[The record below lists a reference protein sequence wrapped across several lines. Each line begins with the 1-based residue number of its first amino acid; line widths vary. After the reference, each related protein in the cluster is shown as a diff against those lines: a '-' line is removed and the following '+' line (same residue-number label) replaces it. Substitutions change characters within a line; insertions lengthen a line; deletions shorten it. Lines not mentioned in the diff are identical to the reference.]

1 MHLDTATYALTP
13 TQRAML
19 LRHLA
24 AAGRNESPYLEQIV
38 CTLEEALQPEL
49 LRSAWELVV
58 GRHDALRTRF
68 LWEGREEPAQE
79 PVPSVVVPWEDHDW
93 STVPREERETRL
105 EAFLAS
111 DRRRGFSPEEAPLLR
126 FASFRLGDG
135 EWKLVWTFHHLIV
148 DGRSFP
154 ILLREAFGLYDA
166 MRSGRELAP
175 APARAFRSHVE
186 WLGRRVGEGAEAYW
200 REKLS
205 GLAAPT
211 PLPGLREAPQRSRLR
226 AGGEGAPEATEEGSL
241 VTEHERVLA
250 RETAERLRQIA
261 AEHGLTINT
270 FVQVAWALTL
280 SAFSGEQ
287 DVVFGAARACRK
299 SSAAGGVEGAETMVG
314 MFLNTVPVR
323 VGIDPEASVLQL
335 LGAVRAD
342 QRGVWIHEHTPL
354 AQILEWSSLPLGTP
368 LFESVLVFDDADLT
382 DLLRR
387 EGEEWRGR
395 SFRLHER
402 TDFPLSLYGSAEDT
416 VRLRL
421 AVHPE
426 RFPEDPGKRLLDH
439 MLLLLNAIAEAP
451 QRRVRELP
459 TLTEEEQS
467 LLLTEWNRT
476 ATEYDRSACLHTL
489 FERQVRATPDAIAVL
504 CGSESITYRE
514 LDARANQLAHLLR
527 DLGVG
532 PDRMVGVCLQRSI
545 EMLVAL
551 FAVHKA
557 GGAYVPLDPAF
568 PADRIAYMV
577 EDAALGWILTED
589 SLRATLPKSSA
600 RVFALDGDWA
610 DAAQKPTT
618 APESGV
624 GPGHLA
630 YVIYTSGSTGKPK
643 GVLVEHGNA
652 VNFLAGM
659 DRCIPV
665 SEGNTQ
671 PAWLAVTS
679 LSFDISVLELFW
691 SLSRGFKV
699 VLYGSPRKAGA
710 GTAKSR
716 PNALDFSLFYFASD
730 EGEASAD
737 KYRLLLEG
745 AKFAD
750 ENGFVA
756 VSTPERHFHA
766 FGGLY
771 PNPAVSGAAIAAIT
785 KRVQIRAGSV
795 VLPLHHPIRIAEEW
809 ALVDNLSGGRVGISF
824 ASGWQPVDFVLRPEN
839 YADRQK
845 VFFDGIETV
854 RQLWR
859 GEALEFPG
867 VDGKLQTIRTLPR
880 PVQPELP
887 VWVTTAGSPDTWKTA
902 GRSGANV
909 LTHLLGQSIEDIAQR
924 IQLYR
929 QARAEAGHAGPGH
942 VTMMLHTFVGDDI
955 DQVRETVRKPMIEY
969 LRTSLSLVK
978 NVASS
983 WTAFKR
989 RADGT
994 AAQAD
999 LDINSLSPAELDDL
1013 LAFSF
1018 ERYFE
1023 TSGLFGTPESCMAMV
1038 ERLEAAG
1045 VSEVACL
1052 IDFGVGTDAALAHL
1066 SHLNRLRQLATGSPA
1081 EEAPV
1086 AESAGDLIRRHG
1098 ITHLQCTPSMASMFL
1113 MDEDTASAL
1122 GQLSCV
1128 LIGGEAFS
1136 GHLARGLR
1144 AATGATL
1151 LNMYGPT
1158 ETTVWSATQA
1168 VDEIS
1173 DTIPIGRPIANTSL
1187 YVLDAHRRPVPRGA
1201 AGELYIGGR
1210 GVTRGYHNRPELTA
1224 ERFVPDPFASLSGIA
1239 SEGVARLYRTGD
1251 LVRYRSNG
1259 VLEFLGRTDFQVKIR
1274 GYRIELGEIEAVV
1287 ASHANVREV
1296 AVIAREDQ
1304 PGDVRLVAYVTARDG
1319 GTVPAEELRKLARE
1333 KLPDYMVP
1341 AHYVTLEAFPQTPNR
1356 KIDRKALPAPQ
1367 GAPARGPSP
1376 SATVDAQLSSS
1387 AGTGSV
1393 VTSSAGPGSE
1403 PQVTSRSAELAT
1415 GAASGAPTLTLAEAR
1430 QTVTR
1435 IWSEVLGVSDI
1446 GPSDNFFDL
1455 GGHSLLAVKV
1465 HHRLKE
1471 AFPERALGITDLF
1484 RFPTVTALSQH
1495 LAPKTTA
1502 PTAPTSGVAPKA
1514 DSALDRGQQRAE
1526 ARKAMVRRVL
1536 PRRGPAGDEQ
1546 GQ

>member
-1 MHLDTATYALTP
+1 MQLDNAPYALTP

-38 CTLEEALQPEL
+38 CSLDEALQPEL
-49 LRSAWELVV
+49 LRSAWERVV
-58 GRHDALRTRF
+58 ARHEALRTRF
-68 LWEGREEPAQE
+68 SWVEREEPVQE
-79 PVPSVVVPWEDHDW
+79 PVASVVLPWEGHDL
-93 STVPREERETRL
+93 SSLPPSERERRL
-105 EAFLAS
+105 QAFLAA
-111 DRRRGFSPEEAPLLR
+111 DRRRGFSPDQAPLLR
-126 FASFRLGDG
+126 FTLFQFGEG

-166 MRSGRELAP
+166 VRSGRELAP
-175 APARAFRSHVE
+175 APVRPFRDHVA
-186 WLGRRVGEGAEAYW
+186 WLGRLSAEGAEAYW
-200 REKLS
+200 REKLAGFS
-205 GLAAPT
+205 APT

-226 AGGEGAPEATEEGSL
+226 AAPGDAENRTDEAL
-241 VTEHERVLA
+241 DVNEHERVLA

-261 AEHGLTINT
+261 SEHGLTINT

-280 SAFSGEQ
+280 SHFSGEQ

-299 SSAAGGVEGAETMVG
+299 SSAAGGVDGADGMVG

-323 VGIDPEASVLQL
+323 VSVESEVSVLGL
-335 LGAVRAD
+335 LRAVRAD
-342 QRGVWIHEHTPL
+342 QRGVWTHEHTPL
-354 AQILEWSSLPLGTP
+354 AQILEWSSLPLGTA
-368 LFESVLVFDDADLT
+368 LFESVIVFDDVDLT

-387 EGEEWRGR
+387 EGDSWSGR

-402 TDFPLSLYGSAEDT
+402 TDFPLSLYGSAEDA

-426 RFPEDPGKRLLDH
+426 RFHEDPGQRLLDH
-439 MLLLLNAIAEAP
+439 VLLLLEAIAKAP
-451 QRRVRELP
+451 ERPVSELP
-459 TLTEEEQS
+459 TLTEQEKS
-467 LLLTEWNRT
+467 LVLSEWNRT
-476 ATEYDRSACLHTL
+476 TTEYDRSACLHTL
-489 FERQVRATPDAIAVL
+489 FERQVRATPDAVAVV
-504 CGSESITYRE
+504 CGTDTISYRE

-527 DLGVG
+527 ALGVG
-532 PDRMVGVCLQRSI
+532 PDQMVGVCLQRSI

-551 FAVHKA
+551 LAVHKA

-577 EDAALGWILTED
+577 EDAALRWILTEN
-589 SLRATLPKSSA
+589 SLRATLPPSSA
-600 RVFALDGDWA
+600 RVFALDGDWSQA
-610 DAAQKPTT
+610 AAQPTS

-624 GPGHLA
+624 GPEHLA

-659 DRCIPV
+659 DRSIPV
-665 SEGNTQ
+665 GEGDGQ

-699 VLYGSPRKAGA
+699 VLYGSPRKVGA
-710 GTAKSR
+710 AAAKSR
-716 PNALDFSLFYFASD
+716 PSALDFSLFYFASD

-845 VFFDGIETV
+845 IFFEGIETV
-854 RQLWR
+854 QKLWR
-859 GEALEFPG
+859 GDALEFPG
-867 VDGKLQTIRTLPR
+867 VDGKAQTIRTLPR
-880 PVQPELP
+880 PVQAELP
-887 VWVTTAGSPDTWKTA
+887 IWVTTAGSPETWKTA
-902 GRSGANV
+902 GRMGANV
-909 LTHLLGQSIEDIAQR
+909 LTHLLGQSLEDIAQR
-924 IQLYR
+924 IQIYR
-929 QARAEAGHAGPGH
+929 DARAEAGHAGPGH

-955 DQVRETVRKPMIEY
+955 DQVRETVRQPMIEY

-999 LDINSLSPAELDDL
+999 VDINSLSPAELDDL

-1023 TSGLFGTPESCMAMV
+1023 TSGLFGTPESCLAMI
-1038 ERLEAAG
+1038 ERLEAVG

-1052 IDFGVGTDAALAHL
+1052 IDFGVGTDAALTHL
-1066 SHLNRLRQLATGSPA
+1066 SHLNRLRQLATGASTGDAPA
-1081 EEAPV
+1081 

-1113 MDEDTASAL
+1113 MDEDTAAAL
-1122 GQLSCV
+1122 GQLRCV

-1144 AATGATL
+1144 AVTGATL
-1151 LNMYGPT
+1151 INMYGPT
-1158 ETTVWSATQA
+1158 ETTVWSSTH
-1168 VDEIS
+1168 VVEEIS

-1187 YVLDAHRRPVPRGA
+1187 YVLDAHQRPVPLGA

-1224 ERFVPDPFASLSGIA
+1224 ERFVPDRFAPG
-1239 SEGVARLYRTGD
+1239 EGGRLYRTGD
-1251 LVRYRSNG
+1251 LVRYRADG

-1287 ASHANVREV
+1287 ASHGNVREV

-1341 AHYVTLEAFPQTPNR
+1341 AHYISLEAFPQTPNR

-1367 GAPARGPSP
+1367 AVAAR
-1376 SATVDAQLSSS
+1376 
-1387 AGTGSV
+1387 
-1393 VTSSAGPGSE
+1393 
-1403 PQVTSRSAELAT
+1403 
-1415 GAASGAPTLTLAEAR
+1415 GAASPAAASLTAAAPAPASSVGPSSGKQNSPEVGAGAATAVPTLTLGEVR

-1435 IWSEVLGVSDI
+1435 IWSEVLGVADI

-1471 AFPERALGITDLF
+1471 AFPDRSLGITDLF

-1495 LAPKTTA
+1495 LAPKTAA
-1502 PTAPTSGVAPKA
+1502 PTAPVSGLAPKA